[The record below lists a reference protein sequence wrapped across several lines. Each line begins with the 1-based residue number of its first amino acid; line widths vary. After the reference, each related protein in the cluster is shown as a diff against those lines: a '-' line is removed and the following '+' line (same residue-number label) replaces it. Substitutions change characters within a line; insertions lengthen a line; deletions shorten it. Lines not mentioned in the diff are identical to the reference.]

1 MKSAVL
7 YFPDAINLK
16 AFVLVE
22 RLNDV
27 QLNNEDSILIGTINE
42 AQLEKALKIY
52 GAIQNEP

>member
-22 RLNDV
+22 RLYDAL
-27 QLNNEDSILIGTINE
+27 LNSESSTLVALLNEE
-42 AQLEKALKIY
+42 QLEKARTIY
-52 GAIQNEP
+52 GAIQK

>member
-22 RLNDV
+22 GLNNV

-52 GAIQNEP
+52 GAIKK